1 MAVTSQVEPITDAVH
16 LSIDAQDIFA
26 RGGIGKRR
34 GWNAAAGVVEI
45 GARHPARTV
54 FTRFITPMHADDRP
68 GRWRRY
74 FRKWHRVTRAE
85 LPASELELVLRSG
98 GLSLRQKSSTSR
110 RIKRGTLSTHHGG

>member
-45 GARHPARTV
+45 GARHAARTV
-54 FTRFITPMHADDRP
+54 FTISSSVRLMAPTS
-68 GRWRRY
+68 
-74 FRKWHRVTRAE
+74 AE
-85 LPASELELVLRSG
+85 
-98 GLSLRQKSSTSR
+98 
-110 RIKRGTLSTHHGG
+110 

>member
-16 LSIDAQDIFA
+16 LSIDAQNIFA
-26 RGGIGKRR
+26 RAASGKRR
-34 GWNAAAGVVEI
+34 GRNACCRGLWRLPR
-45 GARHPARTV
+45 GTPRTV
-54 FTRFITPMHADDRP
+54 FTRFIAPMHADDRP